1 MRLLTKY
8 AYVRAVRHGQS
19 ISKQIQ
25 SFSQFGVPKAN
36 ILADEHGDGRKS
48 YGELLQALKKG
59 DLLVIKTLTALGDGY
74 DDIATEWTRITGSVG
89 ADIYVVDMPALDTRI
104 GGDNSVVSAAVV
116 QLLNY
121 CADKARKQSALQ
133 AKGIQEAK
141 ERGVKFGRPMT
152 KYSDEFVDTVNQ
164 FCRKQ
169 ISLEDALC
177 KTNMKQSSF
186 YYHVKKLKE
195 SGLVA
200 NAQS

>member
-8 AYVRAVRHGQS
+8 AYARAVRHGQS

-104 GGDNSVVSAAVV
+104 GEDNSVVSAAVV

-141 ERGVKFGRPMT
+141 ERGVKFGRPQK
-152 KYSDEFVDTVNQ
+152 KYSEEF
-164 FCRKQ
+164 
-169 ISLEDALC
+169 ISAAARFKSGEITLEEALAL
-177 KTNMKQSSF
+177 TGMKRSSF
-186 YYHVKKLKE
+186 YYHLKRAKE
-195 SGLVA
+195 LNYIS
-200 NAQS
+200 

>member
-1 MRLLTKY
+1 MAKY
-8 AYVRAVRHGQS
+8 AYARALPGGQS
-19 ISKQIQ
+19 LNKQIGI
-25 SFSQFGVPKAN
+25 FSQFGVLKEGVYT
-36 ILADEHGDGRKS
+36 DEKPAVRVQ
-48 YGELLQALKKG
+48 YGNLLEALKKG
-59 DLLVIKTLTALGDGY
+59 DLLVIKTLHALGDSY
-74 DDIATEWTRITGSVG
+74 DAIATEWTRITSSIG
-89 ADIYVVDMPALDTRI
+89 ADIYVADMPALDTRVEGARDTI
-104 GGDNSVVSAAVV
+104 CAVVV
-116 QLLNY
+116 QLLNF
-121 CADKARKQSALQ
+121 CAEKERAHSALQ
-133 AKGIQEAK
+133 AKGIQSAK